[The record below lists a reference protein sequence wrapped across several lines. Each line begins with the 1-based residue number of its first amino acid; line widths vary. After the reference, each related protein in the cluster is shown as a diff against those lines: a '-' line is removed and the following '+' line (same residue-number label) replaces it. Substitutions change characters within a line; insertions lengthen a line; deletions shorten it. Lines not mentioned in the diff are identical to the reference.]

1 MSRSKSNSEAGL
13 NLAEVKAS
21 IKQSVETQRQELE
34 ELSLRIHSNPELAMA
49 EVKASGWL
57 GDYLERHG
65 FRVERGFCELATAFR
80 ATYGKGKPV
89 IAFLAEYD
97 ALPGLGHGCG
107 HNLIAAS
114 SVGAGVAGRVAVDR
128 LGGCLQV
135 IGTPAEEGLGGKVL
149 LAQRGAFSD
158 VDAAMLVHPGT
169 RDTAVIQSLGCAIL
183 DVEFWGKAA
192 HAAARPEQG
201 INALEAMILAFNA
214 INSLRQHIKDR
225 ARIHGIITD
234 GGQAAN
240 IVPAHSAGN
249 FMVRALEEGYLEE
262 LKAKVLSCFQGA
274 ALATGTR
281 LDYRWAEVSYAP
293 MRANKA
299 LAEVFARNMESLGRR
314 VEPFDPERSMGS
326 TDMGN
331 VSQLVPAI
339 HPSIA
344 IAPVAVSNHSP
355 EFAAAAASE
364 AGQKGLL
371 DAASA
376 LAMTAAELLGQPE
389 SLAKVKEEFLQSA

>member
-1 MSRSKSNSEAGL
+1 MSRSKLDSKADF
-13 NLAEVKAS
+13 NLDQVKAA
-21 IKQSVETQRQELE
+21 IKLSVETQRRELE
-34 ELSLRIHSNPELAMA
+34 ELSLKIHNNPELAME

-57 GDYLERHG
+57 CDYLEHHG
-65 FRVERGFCELATAFR
+65 FKVERGFCQLPTAFR
-80 ATYGKGKPV
+80 ASYGKGKPV

-107 HNLIAAS
+107 HNIIATS
-114 SVGAGVAGRVAVDR
+114 SVGAGVAGKVAVDR
-128 LGGCLQV
+128 FGGCLQV

-158 VDAAMLVHPGT
+158 VDATMLVHPGT
-169 RDTAVIQSLGCAIL
+169 RDTAMIQSLGCAIL
-183 DVEFWGKAA
+183 DVEFWGKSA
-192 HAAARPEQG
+192 HAASRPEKG
-201 INALEAMILAFNA
+201 INALEAMIMAFNA

-225 ARIHGIITD
+225 CRIHGIITD

-249 FMVRALEEGYLEE
+249 FMVRAPDDAYLAD
-262 LKAKVLSCFQGA
+262 LKARVLDCFKGA
-274 ALATGTR
+274 ALASGTR
-281 LDYRWAEVSYAP
+281 LEYRWADISYAP
-293 MRANKA
+293 IRANQT
-299 LAEVFARNMESLGRR
+299 LAEIFARNMESLGRR
-314 VEPFDPERSMGS
+314 MEPFDPLKSMGS

-344 IAPVAVSNHSP
+344 IAPTSVCNHSP

-364 AGQKGLL
+364 QGHQALL
-371 DAASA
+371 TAAAAMS
-376 LAMTAAELLGQPE
+376 MTAAELLGQPE
-389 SLAKVKEEFLQSA
+389 LLAKVKEEFLQSA